1 MTGQKLFLFFCFFST
16 RYGDQDVCGAHTL
29 LVGGGIINKRRP
41 GRTVAAWVFF
51 PFFFFGWE
59 IQPSCLFPAEDC
71 VGCRRR
77 STMP

>member
-1 MTGQKLFLFFCFFST
+1 MTGQKLFLFFSFVFPPDTEIKTCVGRTHCWS
-16 RYGDQDVCGAHTL
+16 
-29 LVGGGIINKRRP
+29 VGGLLISADR
-41 GRTVAAWVFF
+41 AARWLHGFSF
-51 PFFFFGWE
+51 LFFFGWE